1 MGEILGLGITHQPTL
16 AAREIRPAS
25 LRNTLRDPGL
35 PERYRT
41 PAGWPKAMRREWA
54 DDDGA
59 RAGAAHRDAIVA
71 ELRKAR
77 QALDEFAPDFLLVW
91 GDDQYENFREDCVPP
106 FCILAYDA
114 VDCQPWAERPAGW
127 NVWNEPADKTFAIKG
142 HRSGAKL
149 LASGLLGADFDVAY
163 AYRPLHSPLGHAFLN
178 TVLYLDWDRRGFD
191 YPLVPCAVNCY
202 GRQIIAVRGYM
213 PSLDNPLRDDEL
225 DPPSPSPRRC
235 FDLGAACARVLAASP
250 WRVALVASSSW
261 SHAFLTRK
269 NYYLHPDHEADQLL
283 YAALQR
289 GDYETWRQH
298 PLAAVEASGQHE
310 LLSWFCLA
318 GAMAELERPPTY
330 TAYLESSTMNSNK
343 VVAVFRP

>member
-16 AAREIRPAS
+16 AWRDIKPNS

-35 PERYRT
+35 PEQYRT
-41 PAGWPKAMRREWA
+41 PAGWPAAMREEWS
-54 DDDGA
+54 DDEGA
-59 RAGAAHRDAIVA
+59 RAGARHREAILA
-71 ELRKAR
+71 EVRKAR

-91 GDDQYENFREDCVPP
+91 GDDQYENFREDIVPP
-106 FCILAYDA
+106 FCILAYES
-114 VDCQPWAERPAGW
+114 VECQPWASQPPGT
-127 NVWNEPADKTFAIKG
+127 NFWNEPPDHTVRVRG
-142 HRSGAKL
+142 HRTGAKF
-149 LASGLLGADFDVAY
+149 LASGLLSADFDVAY
-163 AYRPLHSPLGHAFLN
+163 AYQPLHKPLGHAFLN

-213 PSLDNPLRDDEL
+213 PSLDSPLREDEL

-235 FDLGAACARVLAASP
+235 FDLGAACARVLADSP

-269 NYYLHPDHEADQLL
+269 HYYLYPDHEADQML

-289 GDYETWRQH
+289 GDYETWRER
-298 PLAAVEASGQHE
+298 PLAAVEASGEHE
-310 LLSWFCLA
+310 MLSWFCLV
-318 GAMAELERPPTY
+318 GAMAELQRQPSHTGY
-330 TAYLESSTMNSNK
+330 MDSTSINSNNL
-343 VVAVFRP
+343 VAIFRR